1 MAPFSRAA
9 ALEPPRRIGQYELS
23 NEEDHAHLKVDLDFS
38 ERMSSV
44 LSLVIQIKARSC
56 VVPGAAVCVPPSV
69 LQLLVMD
76 YGFSQHNEHII

>member
-9 ALEPPRRIGQYELS
+9 ALEPPRRIGQYE
-23 NEEDHAHLKVDLDFS
+23 EDHAHLKADLDFS

-56 VVPGAAVCVPPSV
+56 VVCFPVLLSVC
-69 LQLLVMD
+69 LQVC
-76 YGFSQHNEHII
+76 YNFW

>member
-56 VVPGAAVCVPPSV
+56 VVCFPVLLSVC
-69 LQLLVMD
+69 LQVC
-76 YGFSQHNEHII
+76 YNFW